1 MNSQKYVSEQLGAT
15 LRDLRRQ
22 HGLTLREMAEKTG
35 LSTGFLSKIERGF
48 SQPSINNLHKICY
61 VLHIAIDDLA
71 VPAQDA
77 GQPEREFP
85 PVVLAPLI
93 KKEQRSLIY
102 NVNNVV
108 KLESIFS
115 SSSQYKLDV
124 LTLTGSKVEYASKHR
139 YEEIGIVA
147 QGKMEIEFEAGRTY
161 RMDEGDVL
169 QIPADTEHTV
179 RNLSEDVCVSFWF
192 KLMDEND
199 DAEL

>member
-1 MNSQKYVSEQLGAT
+1 MNDQRQVSELLGTT

-22 HGLTLREMAEKTG
+22 HGLTLRDMADRTG

-71 VPAQDA
+71 APKES
-77 GQPEREFP
+77 GGLSEEEEPEGGGS
-85 PVVLAPLI
+85 LLI

-102 NVNNVV
+102 NLNHMV

-115 SSSQYKLDV
+115 ESARYKLDV
-124 LTLTGSKVEYASKHR
+124 LTLTGGKVDYASKHR
-139 YEEIGIVA
+139 YDEIGIVS
-147 QGKMEIEFEAGRTY
+147 QGEMEIQFGTGRTY

-169 QIPADTEHTV
+169 LIPADTEHTV
-179 RNLSEDVCVSFWF
+179 RNLSEDRCVSFWF
-192 KLMDEND
+192 KLMEAVD

>member
-1 MNSQKYVSEQLGAT
+1 MNSRSYVSEQLGET
-15 LRDLRRQ
+15 IRDLRRQ

-61 VLHIAIDDLA
+61 VLHVSIDDLA
-71 VPAQDA
+71 APAEE
-77 GQPEREFP
+77 GGRPERAAASEAP
-85 PVVLAPLI
+85 MPLI

-115 SSSQYKLDV
+115 SSAQYKLDV
-124 LTLTGSKVEYASKHR
+124 LTLTGSRVEYASKHR
-139 YEEIGIVA
+139 YEEIGIVS
-147 QGKMEIEFEAGRTY
+147 QGKMEIEFETGHCY
-161 RMDEGDVL
+161 QMDVGDVL

-179 RNLSEDVCVSFWF
+179 RSLSEDVCVSFWF
-192 KLMDEND
+192 KLMDESV

>member
-1 MNSQKYVSEQLGAT
+1 MGET
-15 LRDLRRQ
+15 LRGLRRE

-71 VPAQDA
+71 APKQADTQSEQAEPAGAD
-77 GQPEREFP
+77 
-85 PVVLAPLI
+85 APLI

-102 NVNNVV
+102 NLNNMV

-115 SSSQYKLDV
+115 ASSSYKLDV
-124 LTLTGSKVEYASKHR
+124 LTLTGGKVEYASKHR

-147 QGKMEIEFEAGRTY
+147 QGRMEILFGTGQVYQLE
-161 RMDEGDVL
+161 EGDAL
-169 QIPADTEHTV
+169 QIPSDTEHTV
-179 RNLSEDVCVSFWF
+179 RNLSEDTCVSFWF
-192 KLMDEND
+192 KLMDEGD
-199 DAEL
+199 DAEI

>member
-1 MNSQKYVSEQLGAT
+1 MNSHRRVSDQLGET
-15 LRDLRRQ
+15 LRDLRQQ

-71 VPAQDA
+71 APSQNE
-77 GQPEREFP
+77 GQPEQAE
-85 PVVLAPLI
+85 LADSASPLI

-102 NVNNVV
+102 NVNNMV

-115 SSSQYKLDV
+115 ASSSYKLYV
-124 LTLTGSKVEYASKHR
+124 LTLTGGKVEYASKHR
-139 YEEIGIVA
+139 YEEIGIVS
-147 QGKMEIEFEAGRTY
+147 QGKMEIQFETGRIY
-161 RMDEGDVL
+161 RLDEGDVL

-179 RNLSEDVCVSFWF
+179 RNLSEGLCISFWF
-192 KLMDEND
+192 KLMAENED
-199 DAEL
+199 FEL

>member
-1 MNSQKYVSEQLGAT
+1 MNDQREASELLGAT

-22 HGLTLREMAEKTG
+22 HGLTLREMADKTG

-71 VPAQDA
+71 VPREDA
-77 GQPEREFP
+77 GLPAREAADAGDS
-85 PVVLAPLI
+85 LLI

-102 NVNNVV
+102 SVNNMVR
-108 KLESIFS
+108 LESIFS
-115 SSSQYKLDV
+115 ASAQYKLDV
-124 LTLTGSKVEYASKHR
+124 LTLTGGRVEYASKHR
-139 YEEIGIVA
+139 YDEIGLVS
-147 QGKMEIEFEAGRTY
+147 QGKMEIQFGTGRTY

-169 QIPADTEHTV
+169 LIPSDTEHTV

-192 KLMDEND
+192 KLMEED
-199 DAEL
+199 DDSEL

>member
-1 MNSQKYVSEQLGAT
+1 MHNRRYVSDQLGET

-22 HGLTLREMAEKTG
+22 HGLTLREMADKTG

-71 VPAQDA
+71 PKQSEPEQERPAVA
-77 GQPEREFP
+77 MF
-85 PVVLAPLI
+85 PLI
-93 KKEQRSLIY
+93 QRDQRSLIY

-115 SSSQYKLDV
+115 SSAQYKLDV

-139 YEEIGIVA
+139 YEEIGIVS
-147 QGKMEIEFEAGRTY
+147 QGKMEIEFGNGQIY
-161 RMDEGDVL
+161 QMDEGDAL

-179 RNLSEDVCVSFWF
+179 RSLSEDVCVSFWF
-192 KLMDEND
+192 KLMDENG